1 MCENIHDQLLE
12 PGERITREGL
22 REEISQIVQSIHLGN
37 RERPIGLALTHN
49 ALAPSNMAR
58 RLRGNEVVHESDYV
72 RRVHVEDS
80 GLVVLR

>member
-1 MCENIHDQLLE
+1 M
-12 PGERITREGL
+12 G
-22 REEISQIVQSIHLGN
+22 IHLGN